1 MNDEHKHEWKVFST
15 ALAEVALMLTC
26 KCGAFGTVDD
36 PTHKEWCDSAN
47 AMEHPYLWNDN
58 DRVNIRSYL
67 Q

>member
-26 KCGAFGTVDD
+26 KCGAFGTIDD
-36 PTHKEWCDSAN
+36 PTHMEWKDAFHAPSK
-47 AMEHPYLWNDN
+47 PYLWHDN
-58 DRVNIRSYL
+58 NRVTIRSYL